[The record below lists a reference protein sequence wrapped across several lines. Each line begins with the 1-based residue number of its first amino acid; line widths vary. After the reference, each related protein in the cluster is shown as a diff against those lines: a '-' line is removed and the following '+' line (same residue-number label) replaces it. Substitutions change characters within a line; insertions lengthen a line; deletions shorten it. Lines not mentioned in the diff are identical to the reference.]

1 MTSYSDKLSKTLP
14 SNLALAAL
22 ISQEWR
28 SLSSQQLAAEI
39 SFLSLAKPKLVLV
52 SVGVDEPT

>member
-14 SNLALAAL
+14 SNLVLAAL

-39 SFLSLAKPKLVLV
+39 SSLSLAKPKLVLV
-52 SVGVDEPT
+52 SVEVDEPT

>member
-39 SFLSLAKPKLVLV
+39 SSLSLAKPKLVLV
-52 SVGVDEPT
+52 SVGVEEPT

>member
-1 MTSYSDKLSKTLP
+1 MTSYSGKLSKTLP

-39 SFLSLAKPKLVLV
+39 SSLSLAKPKLVLV